1 MHRATIAEF
10 EFSFKM
16 HILRIILM
24 MKRKGEGMEMK
35 KFSCMIVKGGFYYSG
50 VGICSPRSF
59 FGFVR

>member
-1 MHRATIAEF
+1 
-10 EFSFKM
+10 
-16 HILRIILM
+16 
-24 MKRKGEGMEMK
+24 MK